1 MLIQEM
7 NALAREIATA
17 HDARMAA
24 MAKLRKSSRTERD
37 ARMAAMS
44 RLRKALHAELAK
56 IRPELAKI
64 RPGLAKGEAVRAA
77 GVKTWM
83 RTTTA
88 DRVGAHE
95 AWRDLTVTMHGKRVA
110 AAASA
115 KKPAATPA
123 TPAPPAPVA
132 KAE

>member
-1 MLIQEM
+1 MLNQGM

-56 IRPELAKI
+56 IRP
-64 RPGLAKGEAVRAA
+64 GLAKGEAARVV

-95 AWRDLTVTMHGKRVA
+95 AWRSLTVTMHGKRAA

-115 KKPAATPA
+115 KKPAAAPI
-123 TPAPPAPVA
+123 PPAAPASVA

>member
-1 MLIQEM
+1 MLTQEM

-56 IRPELAKI
+56 IRPELAKT
-64 RPGLAKGEAVRAA
+64 EAARAA

-83 RTTTA
+83 RTITA

-115 KKPAATPA
+115 KKPAAAPA
-123 TPAPPAPVA
+123 EPAPAA